1 MADKNIKFRIAK
13 NKIFKF
19 IIYSLS
25 FLTLTPL
32 FLILFFVFQK
42 GLRVI
47 NWEFLTQL
55 PKPVGVEG
63 GGIFNAIIG
72 TVFLIIIA
80 SCIAVP
86 LGITAGIYL
95 SEYRRTKLSYIT
107 RITVDIL
114 YGTPSIVIGIIAYLW
129 IVVPMKK
136 FSTLSGGIALGLMM
150 LPIVVRNTEE
160 VLKLI
165 PAYLKEASLS
175 LGVPNYKT
183 ILKVV
188 LPAGIP
194 GIISGILLG
203 ISRIAGETAPLLFTA
218 FGNPFL
224 TFNIMKPM
232 NSLPLLIFN
241 YAMSPF
247 EEWQTIAWGASVILI
262 LIVLLGNIISR
273 LVVIKWKVQF

>member
-1 MADKNIKFRIAK
+1 MVEKSIKVRIAK

-19 IIYSLS
+19 IVYSLS
-25 FLTLTPL
+25 FLTLAPL

-47 NWEFLTQL
+47 NWNFLTQL

-72 TVFLIIIA
+72 TLFLIIIA

-86 LGITAGIYL
+86 LGMTAGIYL
-95 SEYRRTKLSYIT
+95 SEYKRTKLSYIT

-129 IVVPMKK
+129 IVVPMRK
-136 FSTLSGGIALGLMM
+136 FSALSGGIALGLMM

-165 PAYLKEASLS
+165 PDYLKEASLS
-175 LGVPNYKT
+175 LGVPHYKT

-188 LPAGIP
+188 VPAGIP

-262 LIVLLGNIISR
+262 IIVLAGNIISR
-273 LVVIKWKVQF
+273 LVVVRWKVQF

>member
-1 MADKNIKFRIAK
+1 MVEKSIKVRIAK

-19 IIYSLS
+19 IVYLLS
-25 FLTLTPL
+25 FLTLAPL

-47 NWEFLTQL
+47 NWNFLTQL

-72 TVFLIIIA
+72 TLFLIIIA

-86 LGITAGIYL
+86 LGMTAGIYL

-129 IVVPMKK
+129 IVVPMRK
-136 FSTLSGGIALGLMM
+136 FSALSGGIALGLMM

-165 PAYLKEASLS
+165 PDYLKEASLS
-175 LGVPNYKT
+175 LGVPHYKT

-188 LPAGIP
+188 VPAGIP

-262 LIVLLGNIISR
+262 IIVLAGNIISR
-273 LVVIKWKVQF
+273 LVVAKWKVQF

>member
-63 GGIFNAIIG
+63 GGIFNAIVG

-114 YGTPSIVIGIIAYLW
+114 YGTPSIVIGIIAY
-129 IVVPMKK
+129 
-136 FSTLSGGIALGLMM
+136 SGA
-150 LPIVVRNTEE
+150 
-160 VLKLI
+160 
-165 PAYLKEASLS
+165 
-175 LGVPNYKT
+175 
-183 ILKVV
+183 
-188 LPAGIP
+188 
-194 GIISGILLG
+194 
-203 ISRIAGETAPLLFTA
+203 RI
-218 FGNPFL
+218 
-224 TFNIMKPM
+224 NIK
-232 NSLPLLIFN
+232 
-241 YAMSPF
+241 A
-247 EEWQTIAWGASVILI
+247 
-262 LIVLLGNIISR
+262 
-273 LVVIKWKVQF
+273 

>member
-1 MADKNIKFRIAK
+1 MVEKSIKVRIAK

-19 IIYSLS
+19 IVYSLS
-25 FLTLTPL
+25 FLTLAPL

-47 NWEFLTQL
+47 NWDFLTQL

-72 TVFLIIIA
+72 TLFLIVIA

-86 LGITAGIYL
+86 LGMTAGIYL
-95 SEYRRTKLSYIT
+95 SEYRRTRLSYIT

-129 IVVPMKK
+129 IVVPMRK
-136 FSTLSGGIALGLMM
+136 FSALSGGIALGLMM

-165 PAYLKEASLS
+165 PDYLKEASLS
-175 LGVPNYKT
+175 LGVPHYKT

-188 LPAGIP
+188 VPAGIP

-224 TFNIMKPM
+224 TFNVMKPM

-262 LIVLLGNIISR
+262 IIVLTGNIISR
-273 LVVIKWKVQF
+273 LVVAKWKVQF